1 MRDRLARIHERDTFL
16 ERAESEVRRAQRYG
30 RTLTVLML
38 AVDSRSA
45 IVKRYGRAWFDLLM
59 DIIGLICRENLRD
72 PDILGRHNEHVLAI
86 VLPEAGEASGV
97 QLAARL
103 IAGLSAIRLPTANGE
118 LAFTVSAGVAATVG
132 EVAELDHILSNA
144 EDQLKA
150 AQAAGGHQVKGC
162 FVGDRREHLDEAL
175 ARLGRRRT
183 DPDEVTQAVELTRE
197 ELDVL
202 LRRRVE

>member
-16 ERAESEVRRAQRYG
+16 ERAVSEVRRAQRYG

-72 PDILGRHNEHVLAI
+72 PDILGRHNEHVLAFL
-86 VLPEAGEASGV
+86 LPEANEAAGV

-103 IAGLSAIRLPTANGE
+103 ITGLSAIRLPTANGE
-118 LAFTVSAGVAATVG
+118 LAFSVSAGVAATVG
-132 EVAELDHILSNA
+132 EVAELEHILEIA
-144 EDQLKA
+144 EDELKA
-150 AQAAGGHQVKGC
+150 AQAAGGRQVKGC

-175 ARLGRRRT
+175 ARLGRRRN
-183 DPDEVTQAVELTRE
+183 DAGEVRQAVELTAE

-202 LRRRVE
+202 LKRPAE